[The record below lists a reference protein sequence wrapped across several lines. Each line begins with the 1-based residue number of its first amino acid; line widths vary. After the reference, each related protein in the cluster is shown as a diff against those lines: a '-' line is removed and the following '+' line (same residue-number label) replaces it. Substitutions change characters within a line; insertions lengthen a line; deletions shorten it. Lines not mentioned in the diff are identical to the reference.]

1 VIHQLEFQ
9 QLGLG
14 HQQPRQQVPR
24 QQELV
29 LQQLVQALQL
39 RPQVQ
44 VRVQVPRQ
52 QEPEFQQLVQALQ
65 LQVLLLLLLQ
75 QLSWQVLF

>member
-1 VIHQLEFQ
+1 VIQQLEFQ

-29 LQQLVQALQL
+29 LQQLVQALQPL
-39 RPQVQ
+39 LQVQ
-44 VRVQVPRQ
+44 VLRQ
-52 QEPEFQQLVQALQ
+52 QELVFQ
-65 LQVLLLLLLQ
+65 
-75 QLSWQVLF
+75 

>member
-9 QLGLG
+9 QLALG

-29 LQQLVQALQL
+29 LQQLVQALQPL
-39 RPQVQ
+39 LQ
-44 VRVQVPRQ
+44 VQVPRQ
-52 QEPEFQQLVQALQ
+52 QELVLQQLVQALQ